1 MTETTLD
8 SEQETEKFPQDDSL
22 IENVNNHT
30 PDKPDTDYQN
40 SPSVE
45 PPVSAQEQKF
55 EVKPLQSCTDQTQFQ
70 NRIDE
75 ACLHTPSVKLTRL
88 PVVEAHITELKASCS
103 LLTKDCMQISLQS
116 RQLESSSEKSESL
129 IRMDRQQVCQDLE
142 TPANFVSSDKGSST
156 STHDYASGERMS
168 EWQDSPTPWS
178 LSETKGMV
186 YLSSSWT
193 SEEASELEDPVCF
206 FWQDDA
212 IAEQE
217 NKQSGFD
224 MDFHQATREDRD
236 FVCPV
241 ALEKLM
247 SGQTQALLMDISPD
261 VCIYFAALLISVI
274 HNDCIQDSM

>member
-1 MTETTLD
+1 MTETTSD

-22 IENVNNHT
+22 IEKVNNHT
-30 PDKPDTDYQN
+30 SDKPDTDYQN

-45 PPVSAQEQKF
+45 PLVSAQEQNC
-55 EVKPLQSCTDQTQFQ
+55 EVKPVQSCTDKTQFQ
-70 NRIDE
+70 NQIDE

-88 PVVEAHITELKASCS
+88 PVLEAHITELKASCS

-142 TPANFVSSDKGSST
+142 TPANFVSSNKGSS
-156 STHDYASGERMS
+156 
-168 EWQDSPTPWS
+168 TPWS
-178 LSETKGMV
+178 LSETKGMD

-193 SEEASELEDPVCF
+193 SEEAFELEDPVCF

-212 IAEQE
+212 VAEQE

-261 VCIYFAALLISVI
+261 VCIYFVALLISVI